1 MEAETPQTEPPTP
14 ITAHNLLSRPKRRV
28 PAKKIVRQVSTEIS
42 VAWPSATGPAV
53 ATSVIGKVAPSSTI
67 PSLMKYSTRNAES
80 SQPGK
85 GIRLATAKPNTRA
98 TSGASKL
105 YFAASAQPEIANMA
119 SDST

>member
-67 PSLMKYSTRNAES
+67 PSWMKYSPRHAGADQS
-80 SQPGK
+80 RK
-85 GIRLATAKPNTRA
+85 GIGSAKAKANRGGTGGAAELNFAGSAKP
-98 TSGASKL
+98 
-105 YFAASAQPEIANMA
+105 
-119 SDST
+119 